1 MKSQKPMAIIAAR
14 ELVSSASSV
23 KILFFFFLVS
33 DFFLAFSL
41 DRQTNTQTGQGCG
54 ELFYVVCVVIY
65 LVCFDFTTVVRNL
78 LLASKAKY
86 NTPLDEFPLE
96 LGEQGEV

>member
-23 KILFFFFLVS
+23 KILFFFLVS

-41 DRQTNTQTGQGCG
+41 DRQTNTQTGPGCG
-54 ELFYVVCVVIY
+54 EPFYVVCVVIY

-78 LLASKAKY
+78 LLGSKAKY
-86 NTPLDEFPLE
+86 IIHP
-96 LGEQGEV
+96 

>member
-23 KILFFFFLVS
+23 KILFFFFGVRY
-33 DFFLAFSL
+33 FFAFSL